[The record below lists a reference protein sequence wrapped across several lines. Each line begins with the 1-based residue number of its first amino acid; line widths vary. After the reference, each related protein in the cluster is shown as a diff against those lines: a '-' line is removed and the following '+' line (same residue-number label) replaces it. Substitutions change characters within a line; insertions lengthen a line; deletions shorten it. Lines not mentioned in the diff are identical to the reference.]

1 MSVKPVITDLDFFQ
15 VEVSK
20 LIYGESFEGS
30 VEEGNR
36 V

>member
-20 LIYGESFEGS
+20 LIHGESFEGS